1 MDKALL
7 GIDIA
12 KETFVVVL
20 LVGATRSPAAEFA
33 NDAEGYERLGRW
45 LHKRKV
51 KQVHACMAATGR
63 YADELAGWLHEQGQ
77 VVSVI
82 NPARLKAYAQS
93 RLSRTKTDGVDA
105 GLLADFCLTQQPE
118 AWTPPDPAWREL
130 QAMVRQLD
138 ALHATRQ
145 QELNRLAAHPPSAV
159 VRQTIEAHVAF
170 LDEQIKALK
179 AQMRT
184 HIDQH
189 PDLKTQHDLLTSI
202 PGIGDTTA
210 DLILAEI
217 PDLRAFDEA
226 GQVVAYAGLN
236 PRHRQSGKSVRG
248 HSPLSKCGNARLRK
262 ALYMPALVAKRFN
275 PCIRAFCQR
284 LAAHG
289 KPPMVVLGAAM
300 RKLLV
305 LAYGVVKSGQPFD
318 PARFSAAH
326 P

>member
-1 MDKALL
+1 MDKAVL

-12 KETFVVVL
+12 QETFVVVL
-20 LVGATRSPAAEFA
+20 VVGAMRSPAAEFP
-33 NDAEGYERLGRW
+33 NDPDGYERLGRW
-45 LHKRKV
+45 LNKRKV
-51 KQVHACMAATGR
+51 KQLHACLEATGR
-63 YADELAGWLHEQGQ
+63 YGDDLAGWLHEQGQ

-105 GLLADFCLTQQPE
+105 GLLADFCLTQSPE

-130 QAMVRQLD
+130 QAMGRQLD
-138 ALHATRQ
+138 ALQATRQ
-145 QELNRLAAHPPSAV
+145 QELNRLGANPPSAV
-159 VRQTIEAHVAF
+159 VRQTLAAHVAF
-170 LDEQIKALK
+170 LDEQIQALQ
-179 AQMRT
+179 AQIRS
-184 HIDQH
+184 HIDHH
-189 PDLKTQHDLLTSI
+189 PDLKTHHDLLTSI

-217 PDLRAFDEA
+217 RDLRAFDNA
-226 GQVVAYAGLN
+226 GQVVAFAGLN
-236 PRHRQSGKSVRG
+236 PRQRQSGKSVRG

-262 ALYMPALVAKRFN
+262 GLYMPALVAKRFN

-284 LAAHG
+284 LAANG
-289 KPPMVVLGAAM
+289 KPKMVVVGAAM

-318 PARFSAAH
+318 PARFAPAH